1 MKPLIRAALLTAALT
16 IPTAMNAESQRVNP
30 FMEPYGTKYEIPA
43 FDRIQYSD
51 YLPAINK
58 GLEIKRG
65 EIKAIAENPAE
76 PTFENTIFAMEKSGK
91 LLSEV
96 MRVFG
101 SLCETDNTPEMQ
113 ELSETIYP
121 LVSAASDEVKMNPRL
136 FERVKKLYDKRDKLG
151 LKPYEVRAIELSYK
165 DFVRNGALLSQA
177 DKNALMEVNKALT
190 DLFLKYNKN
199 LLAATNSFELVVD
212 SKADL
217 AGIPAGIVATGPPR
231 PRSAARMASGCSL
244 SMPPAVCPCSSM
256 PIRVPCARRCTRD
269 ISTLPLRLLMT
280 TVPSSARLSSSAPA
294 RPPYLATRILPLT

>member
-76 PTFENTIFAMEKSGK
+76 PTFENTILAMEKSGK

-136 FERVKKLYDKRDKLG
+136 FERVKKLYDKRDQLG

-177 DKNALMEVNKALT
+177 DKDALMEVNKALT

-217 AGIPAGIVATGPPR
+217 AGIPAGIVAT
-231 PRSAARMASGCSL
+231 AAAEAKERGKDGKWVFTLHAPSRLPVLKYADSRAVREKMYKGYILSL
-244 SMPPAVCPCSSM
+244 
-256 PIRVPCARRCTRD
+256 IH
-269 ISTLPLRLLMT
+269 I
-280 TVPSSARLSSSAPA
+280 
-294 RPPYLATRILPLT
+294 

>member
-76 PTFENTIFAMEKSGK
+76 PTFENTILAMEKSGK

-136 FERVKKLYDKRDKLG
+136 FERVKKLYDKRDQLG

-177 DKNALMEVNKALT
+177 DKDALMEVNKALT
-190 DLFLKYNKN
+190 F
-199 LLAATNSFELVVD
+199 S
-212 SKADL
+212 
-217 AGIPAGIVATGPPR
+217 
-231 PRSAARMASGCSL
+231 
-244 SMPPAVCPCSSM
+244 
-256 PIRVPCARRCTRD
+256 
-269 ISTLPLRLLMT
+269 
-280 TVPSSARLSSSAPA
+280 
-294 RPPYLATRILPLT
+294 